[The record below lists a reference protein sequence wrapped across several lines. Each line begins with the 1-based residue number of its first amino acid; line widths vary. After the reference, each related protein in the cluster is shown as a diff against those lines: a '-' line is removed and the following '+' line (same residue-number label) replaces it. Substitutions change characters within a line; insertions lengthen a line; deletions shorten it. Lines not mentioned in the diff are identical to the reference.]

1 MFLLR
6 ILTMRRQ
13 LEQLDRQLDRLRTL
27 TGRKA

>member
-6 ILTMRRQ
+6 ILTLRRQ
-13 LEQLDRQLDRLRTL
+13 FEQFDHQLDRLRTL

>member
-13 LEQLDRQLDRLRTL
+13 LDLLDHQLDRLRTL